1 MEITVVLTNYLRQ
14 TNMPAILAALA
25 AQTVPHRLFAW
36 DNSPDQ
42 SFEARQADWIV
53 RSSLNAKCGARW
65 WLAAHADTP
74 WVVVLDDDLLPAD
87 ERVLADTL
95 AKLVE
100 HRSAIGATGVIL
112 DPQKTYAE
120 CQHVGLGVKPITVD
134 TRVDI
139 VKGRY
144 LAVATEKLRP
154 LPYMP
159 LECDDDIILSAALGG
174 GVIAES
180 LQQRFRELPTGPEAR
195 VQRPTHSQSR
205 ETSRRQ
211 YLCTPS
217 GS

>member
-1 MEITVVLTNYLRQ
+1 MEITVVLTNYLRPA
-14 TNMPAILAALA
+14 NMPAILAALA
-25 AQTVPHRLFAW
+25 SQSVAHQLFVW

-42 SFEARQADWIV
+42 SFESRQADWIV

-65 WLAAHADTP
+65 WLAAHANTP

-95 AKLVE
+95 AKLIE
-100 HRSAIGATGVIL
+100 HHSIIGATGVII
-112 DPQKTYAE
+112 DPRKTYAE
-120 CQHVGLGVKPITVD
+120 CQHVGLGVKPIAAD
-134 TRVDI
+134 TQVDI

-144 LAVATEKLRP
+144 FAVATEKLRA
-154 LPYMP
+154 LPYLP
-159 LECDDDIILSAALGG
+159 IECDDDIILSAALGG
-174 GVIAES
+174 GVIAAC
-180 LQQRFRELPTGPEAR
+180 LQQRFSELPTGPEAR
-195 VQRPTHSQSR
+195 VKRPTHSQSR